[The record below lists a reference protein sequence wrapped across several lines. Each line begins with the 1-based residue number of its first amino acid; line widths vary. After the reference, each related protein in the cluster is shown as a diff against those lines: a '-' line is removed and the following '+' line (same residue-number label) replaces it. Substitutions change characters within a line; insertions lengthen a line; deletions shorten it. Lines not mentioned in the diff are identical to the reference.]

1 MLAFAF
7 GRKVPDDDLEIDAEG
22 GGIFDLILPIA
33 TLDAVP
39 LLADLAGGGAIEG
52 ETASSVSSNAVVTSA
67 FECATFFFGTIA
79 ISSFVDDD
87 DNDDDTVDRSLFFPV
102 TISDGVT
109 GFREIA
115 LIADAVVVFG
125 GFLNLTGGPPK
136 PVLGTLIGILPILF
150 NINVGA
156 GDATI
161 SCLSLLLP
169 VTTDSAALLLV
180 FLGIDSVTSFL
191 AFLIALDSF
200 LESDDDDEDD
210 DDDDDDVAIVVV
222 CEPPLL
228 SIPVFVVLVVV
239 DDDTILRFFML
250 LVPVCFCCSCTCC
263 CCITIRFG
271 CKYSEMLDCPSIDS
285 GESSVVAIVVVEFV
299 ASF

>member
-1 MLAFAF
+1 MLAFDF

-39 LLADLAGGGAIEG
+39 LLPDLAGGGAIEG

-115 LIADAVVVFG
+115 LIADAVVVLG

-150 NINVGA
+150 NINVVA
-156 GDATI
+156 GDATF

-200 LESDDDDEDD
+200 LESDDDD
-210 DDDDDDVAIVVV
+210 DDDDVAIVVV

-228 SIPVFVVLVVV
+228 SIPAFAVLVVV
-239 DDDTILRFFML
+239 DDDNILRFLIL